1 MVEKKEKPLKRMAP
15 SLRRQQII
23 DAAIDYFAEA
33 GFAVQTRE
41 LSRRIGISQPLLYR
55 YFPSKAALIDVVLET
70 VFLYQKDDH
79 WLDELRD
86 RSIPL
91 KQRLKSFY
99 GRYVQRTYNKKWLRI
114 YFFAALAN
122 FDFNG
127 LYVKGVVQNQILT
140 TICTELRH
148 AILTPDQLRH
158 APEAIEP
165 REIELAWM
173 LQSSLFYGMVRKHV
187 LRAKPEI
194 TEEMRLNDV
203 VELFFNG
210 ANALYP
216 TQFMGAE
223 NDTN

>member
-1 MVEKKEKPLKRMAP
+1 MTKKSGPILKRMAP
-15 SLRRQQII
+15 LLRRQQII

-55 YFPSKAALIDVVLET
+55 YFPSKAALIEVVLDT
-70 VFLYQKDDH
+70 VFLKQQNEH

-91 KQRLKSFY
+91 EQRLKSFY
-99 GRYVQRTYNKKWLRI
+99 GRYVPKTYNKKWLRI

-127 LYVKGVVQNQILT
+127 LYVKGVVQDQILT
-140 TICTELRH
+140 TICTELRYT
-148 AILTPDQLRH
+148 ILTPAQLRF
-158 APEAIEP
+158 APEKIEP

-187 LRAKPEI
+187 LRAKTEI
-194 TEEMRLNDV
+194 TEETRLNDV
-203 VELFFNG
+203 VELFFKG

-216 TQFMGAE
+216 TLFMDSGA
-223 NDTN
+223 DTN